1 MRKRLAVN
9 NRPYVIAGAVVG
21 LSGLQKVV
29 YTTVMRFSKRN
40 IPAFDDIEAAK
51 DWLIAQVERMRA
63 GGSPYV
69 LPLGPEQSTAL
80 EELCAMNIRFTP
92 DGKVK
97 PEHAA
102 LDALSTLVLEN
113 Y

>member
-1 MRKRLAVN
+1 MRLTITADMLAALE
-9 NRPYVIAGAVVG
+9 RAGD
-21 LSGLQKVV
+21 K
-29 YTTVMRFSKRN
+29 
-40 IPAFDDIEAAK
+40 P
-51 DWLIAQVERMRA
+51 DWLIAQVARMRA
-63 GGSPYV
+63 EGEPYI
-69 LPLGPEQSTAL
+69 LPLAAEQSTAL

>member
-1 MRKRLAVN
+1 MRLTITADMLAALE
-9 NRPYVIAGAVVG
+9 RAGD
-21 LSGLQKVV
+21 K
-29 YTTVMRFSKRN
+29 
-40 IPAFDDIEAAK
+40 P
-51 DWLIAQVERMRA
+51 DWLIAQVARMRA
-63 GGSPYV
+63 EGEPYV
-69 LPLGPEQSTAL
+69 LPLAAEQSTAL

-92 DGKVK
+92 DGKVR

>member
-1 MRKRLAVN
+1 MRLTITDEMLTALERASDK
-9 NRPYVIAGAVVG
+9 P
-21 LSGLQKVV
+21 
-29 YTTVMRFSKRN
+29 
-40 IPAFDDIEAAK
+40 

-69 LPLGPEQSTAL
+69 LPRGPEQSTAL

-92 DGKVK
+92 DGHVK

>member
-1 MRKRLAVN
+1 MRLTITADMLAALETATDK
-9 NRPYVIAGAVVG
+9 P
-21 LSGLQKVV
+21 
-29 YTTVMRFSKRN
+29 
-40 IPAFDDIEAAK
+40 

-63 GGSPYV
+63 EGEPYV
-69 LPLGPEQSTAL
+69 LPLAAEQSTAL

-92 DGKVK
+92 DGQVK
-97 PEHAA
+97 PEHQA

>member
-1 MRKRLAVN
+1 MRLT
-9 NRPYVIAGAVVG
+9 ITEEMLSSLEGA
-21 LSGLQKVV
+21 SDK
-29 YTTVMRFSKRN
+29 
-40 IPAFDDIEAAK
+40 P
-51 DWLIAQVERMRA
+51 DWLLAKVAALRSSGA
-63 GGSPYV
+63 PY
-69 LPLGPEQSTAL
+69 LLTLDADQSTAL

>member
-1 MRKRLAVN
+1 
-9 NRPYVIAGAVVG
+9 
-21 LSGLQKVV
+21 
-29 YTTVMRFSKRN
+29 
-40 IPAFDDIEAAK
+40 
-51 DWLIAQVERMRA
+51 MRA
-63 GGSPYV
+63 GGSPTSC
-69 LPLGPEQSTAL
+69 PLAAEQSTAL

-102 LDALSTLVLEN
+102 LDALSMLVLEN

>member
-1 MRKRLAVN
+1 MRLTITADMLAALE
-9 NRPYVIAGAVVG
+9 RAGD
-21 LSGLQKVV
+21 K
-29 YTTVMRFSKRN
+29 
-40 IPAFDDIEAAK
+40 P
-51 DWLIAQVERMRA
+51 DWLIAQVARMRA
-63 GGSPYV
+63 EGEPFV
-69 LPLGPEQSTAL
+69 LPLAAEQSTAL

-92 DGKVK
+92 DGRVK

>member
-1 MRKRLAVN
+1 MRLTITADMLAALE
-9 NRPYVIAGAVVG
+9 RAGD
-21 LSGLQKVV
+21 K
-29 YTTVMRFSKRN
+29 
-40 IPAFDDIEAAK
+40 P
-51 DWLIAQVERMRA
+51 DWLIAQVSRMRA
-63 GGSPYV
+63 EGAPYV
-69 LPLGPEQSTAL
+69 LPLAAEQSTAL